1 MFTNIRRTVAV
12 ATAALA
18 LIAAHGGASYA
29 QAVPATYPTR
39 PIKLIVPFPP
49 GGGSDP
55 VARVIAQGLS
65 TRLGQQVYIDNR
77 PGAQGTI
84 GTAAA
89 AKSPPDGYTLLL
101 FVGALVADPLVAK
114 EPTFDPVKDFTFVTL
129 VTSQPSLAV
138 VGPQV
143 KAANLREFIAEA
155 KANPG
160 SKTFAYGSVSGRLT
174 GELMSQITGAKVLAV
189 PYKGAAPAMIDIAG
203 GRVDLA
209 FASPPSSIP
218 LIKSGKVRGLA
229 VVGPN
234 RLPGVPDVP
243 TSVESGFPDFVVDAW
258 YAIAAPANTPKE
270 IIARLN
276 SEIRQVVN
284 SAAARETFT
293 AEGLEAKTNTP
304 EEMAAFVRSE
314 YQRWGQVVKT
324 AGIQP
329 E

>member
-1 MFTNIRRTVAV
+1 MTRIPIAV
-12 ATAALA
+12 AALSA
-18 LIAAHGGASYA
+18 MLCAHADTSQA
-29 QAVPATYPTR
+29 QAAWPSK
-39 PIKLIVPFPP
+39 PIRLIVPFPP

-65 TRLGQQVYIDNR
+65 TRLGQQVFVDNR
-77 PGAQGTI
+77 PGAQGAI

-89 AKSPPDGYTLLL
+89 AKSPADGYTLLL

-114 EPTFDPVKDFTFVTL
+114 EPSFNPVKDFTFVTL

-155 KANPG
+155 KAKPG
-160 SKTFAYGSVSGRLT
+160 SLTFAYGSVSGRLT
-174 GELMSQITGAKVLAV
+174 GELMMQITGAKVLAV

-218 LIKSGKVRGLA
+218 LIKAGKMRGLA
-229 VVGPN
+229 VVGSN
-234 RLPGVPDVP
+234 RLSGIPDVP

-258 YAIAAPANTPKE
+258 YAIAAPANTPKD
-270 IIARLN
+270 IVARLN
-276 SEIRQVVN
+276 AEIRQVVN
-284 SAAARETFT
+284 SAAAKETF
-293 AEGLEAKTNTP
+293 ASEGLEAKTNTP
-304 EEMAAFVRSE
+304 EEMAAFVRAE
-314 YQRWGQVVKT
+314 YQRWGDVVRA

>member
-1 MFTNIRRTVAV
+1 MTRMTIA
-12 ATAALA
+12 AAALLA
-18 LIAAHGGASYA
+18 VLAA
-29 QAVPATYPTR
+29 QADLSRAQAAWPSK

-55 VARVIAQGLS
+55 VARVIEQGLS

-89 AKSPPDGYTLLL
+89 AKSAPDGYTLLL

-114 EPTFDPVKDFTFVTL
+114 EPSFDPVKDFTFITL

-155 KANPG
+155 KAKPG
-160 SKTFAYGSVSGRLT
+160 SLTFAYGSVSGRLT
-174 GELMSQITGAKVLAV
+174 GELMMQLTGAKVLAV
-189 PYKGAAPAMIDIAG
+189 PYKGASPAMIDIAG
-203 GRVDLA
+203 GRGDLA

-229 VVGPN
+229 IIGPR
-234 RLPGVPDVP
+234 RLSSIPDVP

-270 IIARLN
+270 IVARLN
-276 SEIRQVVN
+276 AEIRQVVG
-284 SAAARETFT
+284 SAAAKETFNS
-293 AEGLEAKTNTP
+293 EGLEAKTNTP
-304 EEMAAFVRSE
+304 EEMAAFVRAE
-314 YQRWGQVVKT
+314 YQRWGDVVRNS
-324 AGIQP
+324 GIQP